1 MKSATSAAEHGRR
14 QTVGGLP
21 PVPPRRDSPG
31 RRDSTPMRLPR
42 VRIRRRKLERI
53 IDPIVAVDLAAIVAI
68 KGRLA
73 IGAITRRSEEHTSEL
88 PSLMRSS
95 YAVFWLK
102 RRRPRMSITAKQ
114 TIYSNDT

>member
-31 RRDSTPMRLPR
+31 RRDSTPMRLTR

-73 IGAITRRSEEHTSEL
+73 IGAITR
-88 PSLMRSS
+88 SLFENLLVEFNEIAALFGVVSQEVTGQR
-95 YAVFWLK
+95 
-102 RRRPRMSITAKQ
+102 IIIGAK
-114 TIYSNDT
+114 TG

>member
-73 IGAITRRSEEHTSEL
+73 IGAITRRLFENLLVEINDIAALFGVVSQDV
-88 PSLMRSS
+88 PGQRIII
-95 YAVFWLK
+95 A
-102 RRRPRMSITAKQ
+102 AK
-114 TIYSNDT
+114 TE

>member
-1 MKSATSAAEHGRR
+1 M
-14 QTVGGLP
+14 VGGCA
-21 PVPPRRDSPG
+21 PVPPRMYRPG

-73 IGAITRRSEEHTSEL
+73 IGAITRRLFENLLVEINDIVALRSEERRVGKECVSRC
-88 PSLMRSS
+88 RSRWS
-95 YAVFWLK
+95 
-102 RRRPRMSITAKQ
+102 P
-114 TIYSNDT
+114 

>member
-53 IDPIVAVDLAAIVAI
+53 IDPIVAVDLAAIVVI

-73 IGAITRRSEEHTSEL
+73 IGAITRRLFENQIGRASARE
-88 PSLMRSS
+88 R
-95 YAVFWLK
+95 VFKSVYISVGAGRIQQKKL
-102 RRRPRMSITAKQ
+102 
-114 TIYSNDT
+114 